1 MDSRIVGGISMDLL
15 MLYFLNPKFEGD
27 REDLLRQGLDDR
39 TLVAHDDDVA
49 TEIGLV
55 LREKDTNCN

>member
-15 MLYFLNPKFEGD
+15 MLYLLNPTFEGE
-27 REDLLRQGLDDR
+27 REDLLKQGLDDR

-49 TEIGLV
+49 TELGLT

>member
-1 MDSRIVGGISMDLL
+1 MGGIGMDLL
-15 MLYFLNPKFEGD
+15 MLYFLNPTFEGE
-27 REDLLRQGLDDR
+27 REDLLKQGLDDR

-49 TEIGLV
+49 TELGLT

>member
-49 TEIGLV
+49 TELGLV
-55 LREKDTNCN
+55 LGEKDTNCN

>member
-1 MDSRIVGGISMDLL
+1 MGGNSMDLL
-15 MLYFLNPKFEGD
+15 MLLFLNPTFEGE
-27 REDLLRQGLDDR
+27 REDLLKQGLDDR

-49 TEIGLV
+49 TELGLT

>member
-1 MDSRIVGGISMDLL
+1 MDLL

-49 TEIGLV
+49 TELGLV
-55 LREKDTNCN
+55 LGEKDTNCN

>member
-1 MDSRIVGGISMDLL
+1 MGDISMDLL
-15 MLYFLNPKFEGD
+15 MLYLLNPKFEGE

-49 TEIGLV
+49 TELGLV
-55 LREKDTNCN
+55 LGEKGTNCN